1 MNQLSTSI
9 SNLFSQLEEAILSI
23 TDEQFSSPILL
34 LSGATI
40 GEHMRHIL
48 EFYLE
53 LNKGYETGIINYDN
67 RKRDHMLQTCKTF
80 AIKTM
85 QEIDQAIAKENIDLT
100 ICTSYTNIDG
110 EIQQFNTNYFRE
122 LMYNLEHTVH
132 HMAFIRVG
140 ISSCS
145 EIAVA
150 NDFGVA
156 ASTLKFRQ
164 LQCAR

>member
-1 MNQLSTSI
+1 MNQLNTSI
-9 SNLFSQLEEAILSI
+9 STLFSQLEEAISSI
-23 TDEQFSSPILL
+23 TDEQFSSPILH

-67 RKRDHMLQTCKTF
+67 RKRDHALQTCKSF

-85 QEIDQAIAKENIDLT
+85 QELGETIEKENIDLT
-100 ICTSYTNIDG
+100 ICTPYTNNDG
-110 EIQQFNTNYFRE
+110 EIQQFKTNYFRE

-132 HMAFIRVG
+132 HMALIRVG
-140 ISSCS
+140 INSCS
-145 EIAVA
+145 TIAVA

-156 ASTLKFRQ
+156 ASTIKFRQ